1 MAFGGKPS
9 APAATAKQMAY
20 LESLLEKAGFASFRE
35 ARHRFGL
42 TQRQAGGKFTMPEAS
57 TLIDRLVNG
66 DETDATIDPAS
77 AKAAAIDEE
86 YFAAQALVV
95 RGMPAQVLAD
105 ELLRRG
111 WTVAEP
117 T

>member
-1 MAFGGKPS
+1 MAFGGKPT
-9 APAATAKQMAY
+9 APAATPKQMSY

-57 TLIDRLVNG
+57 ALIDRLVNG
-66 DETDATIDPAS
+66 DDEPADAVS

-105 ELLRRG
+105 ELTRRG
-111 WTVAEP
+111 WSVAEP
-117 T
+117 A

>member
-1 MAFGGKPS
+1 MAFGGKPT
-9 APAATAKQMAY
+9 APAATSKQMSY

-57 TLIDRLVNG
+57 ALIDRLVNG
-66 DETDATIDPAS
+66 DDEPVDAVS

-105 ELLRRG
+105 ELTRRG
-111 WTVAEP
+111 WSVAEP
-117 T
+117 A